1 MNQRLSETP
10 PVVAALVGR
19 RIDAA
24 DTEPPRFPLSRL
36 ATTRQA
42 VGNLLR
48 HEAINILV
56 SSAACGADLIALGIA
71 ITAGVRCRIVLPYPS
86 SKFRMTS
93 VIDRP
98 GDWGP
103 LFDQIITAV
112 NAAGDLVILSEAVD
126 DPAAFFHVNEAIIR
140 EATSLA
146 MPNRPIAV
154 LVWDDVSHSD
164 ADATAHF
171 HALAVDAGFIERT
184 ILTCCD

>member
-1 MNQRLSETP
+1 MNQRLPETS
-10 PVVAALVGR
+10 PVVVALAGR

-24 DTEPPRFPLSRL
+24 DTEPPRFPLSRI
-36 ATTRQA
+36 AAIRQT

-56 SSAACGADLIALGIA
+56 CSAACGADLIALDVA
-71 ITAGVRCRIVLPYPS
+71 ITAGVRCRIVLPYPPLA
-86 SKFRMTS
+86 FRNTS

-103 LFDQIITAV
+103 LYDQIISTV
-112 NAAGDLVILSEAVD
+112 DAAGDLVILSEVAG

-146 MPNRPIAV
+146 MPNRPIAL

-164 ADATAHF
+164 TDATAHF